1 VSARDVGTELDRRVA
16 AALKA
21 TAGSAGPL
29 GGTVI
34 RLNSIHQA
42 FKAQLASGEL
52 THAQYAQKA
61 RELLNILRNFDGLV
75 AEAASTGVV
84 SGREMKHGM
93 R

>member
-1 VSARDVGTELDRRVA
+1 MSARDVGTELDRRVA

-21 TAGSAGPL
+21 TAGSTGPL

-52 THAQYAQKA
+52 TA

-84 SGREMKHGM
+84 SGREMKRGM

>member
-1 VSARDVGTELDRRVA
+1 MSARDVGTELDRRVA

-21 TAGSAGPL
+21 TAGSTGPL
-29 GGTVI
+29 GGTVN
-34 RLNSIHQA
+34 RVNSTHKA
-42 FKAQLASGEL
+42 LKAQLASGEL

-84 SGREMKHGM
+84 SGREMKRGM

>member
-1 VSARDVGTELDRRVA
+1 MSARDAGTELDRRVA

-21 TAGSAGPL
+21 TAGSTGPL

-34 RLNSIHQA
+34 RLNNIHKA

-61 RELLNILRNFDGLV
+61 RELLDILRNFDGLI
-75 AEAASTGVV
+75 AEAASTGVT
-84 SGREMKHGM
+84 SG
-93 R
+93 